1 MALRPAPAQL
11 RHPPASHPDPDRLRR
26 RFRRAGGDAPDPS
39 SIPDFVSLG
48 EAEAALQTGVKAAE
62 QLVAACAAR
71 QQLLR
76 G

>member
-1 MALRPAPAQL
+1 M
-11 RHPPASHPDPDRLRR
+11 
-26 RFRRAGGDAPDPS
+26 RAGGDAPDPS
-39 SIPDFVSLG
+39 TVPDFVSLG
-48 EAEAALQTGVKAAE
+48 EAEAALQAGVKAAE